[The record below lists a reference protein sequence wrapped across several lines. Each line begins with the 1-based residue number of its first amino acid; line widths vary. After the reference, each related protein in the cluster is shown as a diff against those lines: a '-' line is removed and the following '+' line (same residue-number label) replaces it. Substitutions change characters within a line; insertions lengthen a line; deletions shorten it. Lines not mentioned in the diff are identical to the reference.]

1 MDSIS
6 CNELSVQDM
15 RKFIYEKVKILK
27 DTSDIYDF
35 AQLNCIPGTINNN
48 GIFINLTAL
57 SEDYVRLMYDKTK
70 YYTEFK
76 HKDINEILENT
87 NAKLA
92 DDEII
97 KKAPIKQ
104 KQKKVGKNLSYSNL
118 ESTILTFCE

>member
-35 AQLNCIPGTINNN
+35 AQLNRIPGTINNN

-57 SEDYVRLMYDKTK
+57 SEDYVRLIYDKTK
-70 YYTEFK
+70 YYTELK
-76 HKDINEILENT
+76 HKDMNEILGNT
-87 NAKLA
+87 NEKLA
-92 DDEII
+92 DNEII
-97 KKAPIKQ
+97 KKQPIKQ
-104 KQKKVGKNLSYSNL
+104 KPKKVGKKLRYSDL

>member
-1 MDSIS
+1 MDSTP

-57 SEDYVRLMYDKTK
+57 SEDYVRLIYDKTK
-70 YYTEFK
+70 YCAELK
-76 HKDINEILENT
+76 HDDMNEILGNT
-87 NAKLA
+87 NEKLV
-92 DDEII
+92 DNEII
-97 KKAPIKQ
+97 KKQPIKQ
-104 KQKKVGKNLSYSNL
+104 KPKKVGKKLRYSDL

>member
-57 SEDYVRLMYDKTK
+57 SEDYIRLMYDKTK
-70 YYTEFK
+70 FYTEFK
-76 HKDINEILENT
+76 H
-87 NAKLA
+87 
-92 DDEII
+92 
-97 KKAPIKQ
+97 
-104 KQKKVGKNLSYSNL
+104 
-118 ESTILTFCE
+118 